1 MASRSRAML
10 EQGMPWRKGTGWMI
24 VMIEGIVL
32 AVIGVMF
39 LVSAE
44 GASKTVRMVLAAVL
58 LVNSLLRIWA
68 AMRGMAPM
76 DRGMPL
82 RMVAS
87 GIGLTVGLL
96 VLLEPGSDYITNDAA
111 KVILGIGL
119 LAYGI
124 VNLIGTWIGRDEE
137 GIKWGAAVL
146 ALATIIF
153 AFLLIYNIRNE
164 SVGGR
169 WFGWVALIF
178 GVALAAY
185 GFLLRKDALKTAAP
199 DAMTGIT
206 ADSAPAAPLAPMA
219 ESTPPA
225 PAAES
230 APVSPPADPAEGSGP
245 LPNTNA

>member
-1 MASRSRAML
+1 MASRSRALM

-24 VMIEGIVL
+24 VMIEGVVL
-32 AVIGVMF
+32 AAIGVMF

-44 GASKTVRMVLAAVL
+44 GASRTVRMVLAAVL
-58 LVNSLLRIWA
+58 LINSLLRIWA

-82 RMVAS
+82 RMVAT

-96 VLLEPGSDYITNDAA
+96 VLLEPVSDYVTNDAA

-124 VNLIGTWIGRDEE
+124 VNLIGTWIGRDDE
-137 GIKWGAAVL
+137 GIKWGAAVF

-153 AFLLIYNIRNE
+153 AFLLIYNTRHE

-178 GVALAAY
+178 GVALAGY
-185 GFLLRKDALKTAAP
+185 GFLLRKEALKAADP
-199 DAMTGIT
+199 DAAT
-206 ADSAPAAPLAPMA
+206 AVTTVPAPAAPLAPIA
-219 ESTPPA
+219 ESTPPK
-225 PAAES
+225 PAADS
-230 APVSPPADPAEGSGP
+230 SPVSPPAESAESSSS

>member
-1 MASRSRAML
+1 MASRSRML
-10 EQGMPWRKGTGWMI
+10 MEQGMPWRKGTGWMI
-24 VMIEGIVL
+24 VMIEGVVL
-32 AVIGVMF
+32 AAIGVMF

-44 GASKTVRMVLAAVL
+44 GASRTVRMVLAAVL
-58 LVNSLLRIWA
+58 LINSLLRIWA

-76 DRGMPL
+76 DKGMPL

-96 VLLEPGSDYITNDAA
+96 VLLEPVSDYVTNDAA

-124 VNLIGTWIGRDEE
+124 VNLIGTWIGRDEQ
-137 GIKWGAAVL
+137 GIKWGAAVF

-153 AFLLIYNIRNE
+153 AFLLIYNTRHD

-178 GVALAAY
+178 GVALAGY
-185 GFLLRKDALKTAAP
+185 GFLLRKEALKVASADAATDFTAVSTSAAP
-199 DAMTGIT
+199 PAPLAESTPAAPG
-206 ADSAPAAPLAPMA
+206 ADSAPI
-219 ESTPPA
+219 
-225 PAAES
+225 
-230 APVSPPADPAEGSGP
+230 SPPADPAESSGP
-245 LPNTNA
+245 LPNANA

>member
-24 VMIEGIVL
+24 VMIEGIIL

-44 GASKTVRMVLAAVL
+44 GASRTVRMVLAAVL

-111 KVILGIGL
+111 KVILGVGL

-137 GIKWGAAVL
+137 GIKWGAAVF

-153 AFLLIYNIRNE
+153 AFLLIYNTRHE

-178 GVALAAY
+178 GVALAGY
-185 GFLLRKDALKTAAP
+185 GFLLRKDAMKAAAP
-199 DAMTGIT
+199 DATTDFT
-206 ADSAPAAPLAPMA
+206 AISAPAAPLAPVA
-219 ESTPPA
+219 ESSPPA
-225 PAAES
+225 PAADIS
-230 APVSPPADPAEGSGP
+230 PASPPADPAERSGP
-245 LPNTNA
+245 LPNANA

>member
-1 MASRSRAML
+1 
-10 EQGMPWRKGTGWMI
+10 
-24 VMIEGIVL
+24 
-32 AVIGVMF
+32 
-39 LVSAE
+39 
-44 GASKTVRMVLAAVL
+44 VL

-96 VLLEPGSDYITNDAA
+96 VLLEPVSDYVTNDAA

-137 GIKWGAAVL
+137 GIKWGAAVF

-153 AFLLIYNIRNE
+153 AFLLIYNTRHE

-169 WFGWVALIF
+169 WFGWVALVF
-178 GVALAAY
+178 GVALTGY
-185 GFLLRKDALKTAAP
+185 SILLRKDAMKAVSSDAANDFTAVEAAAP
-199 DAMTGIT
+199 T
-206 ADSAPAAPLAPMA
+206 PMA

-225 PAAES
+225 PLADNS
-230 APVSPPADPAEGSGP
+230 PISPPADPAESPDP
-245 LPNTNA
+245 LPNAKS

>member
-1 MASRSRAML
+1 M

-24 VMIEGIVL
+24 VMIEGVVL
-32 AVIGVMF
+32 AIIGVMF
-39 LVSAE
+39 LISAE
-44 GASKTVRMVLAAVL
+44 GASRTVRMVLAAVL
-58 LVNSLLRIWA
+58 LINSLLRIWA
-68 AMRGMAPM
+68 TMRGMAPM

-96 VLLEPGSDYITNDAA
+96 VLLEPVSDYITNDAA
-111 KVILGIGL
+111 KVVLGIGL

-137 GIKWGAAVL
+137 GIKWGAAVF

-153 AFLLIYNIRNE
+153 SFLLIYNTRHA

-178 GVALAAY
+178 GVALAGY
-185 GFLLRKDALKTAAP
+185 GFLLRKDALTAAP
-199 DAMTGIT
+199 SDAAADFT
-206 ADSAPAAPLAPMA
+206 AVSTPAAPPAAIA

-225 PAAES
+225 PLADS
-230 APVSPPADPAEGSGP
+230 SPISPPADPADGVSP
-245 LPNTNA
+245 LPKESS